1 MKGKRS
7 TIAVVFF
14 AVLMAAIGLMRLTLA
29 RAKVAVRVRRPWE
42 TIPAAGENTGG
53 LNESQNSAGATDAG
67 VSTALS
73 FGEDDD
79 EFDADTGFETH
90 DDSFVALSSLDE
102 ARDMDHTAVIM
113 QGGDGAQIYLTVPV
127 KYVRCDEAALRELL
141 ASLDALAWKRP
152 AAAAL
157 SFELAPI
164 GSGVFSDL
172 GGGSIVDGI
181 WLHPRLESAG
191 VRPSAEDILFARRPI
206 ADVQDEFAPAKAT
219 Q

>member
-42 TIPAAGENTGG
+42 TIPAHAEHTADLAGVEDAT
-53 LNESQNSAGATDAG
+53 GATDARPG
-67 VSTALS
+67 TALE
-73 FGEDDD
+73 FDED
-79 EFDADTGFETH
+79 EFDVDAGLKTH
-90 DDSFVALSSLDE
+90 DDSFVALGSLDE
-102 ARDMDHTAVIM
+102 AREMDHTAVIM
-113 QGGDGAQIYLTVPV
+113 QGGDGAQIYLTVPA
-127 KYVRCDEAALRELL
+127 KHVRCDEAALRELL
-141 ASLDALAWKRP
+141 GSLDALAWKRP
-152 AAAAL
+152 AAAML

-172 GGGSIVDGI
+172 GGGSIVDGV

-191 VRPSAEDILFARRPI
+191 VRPLTEDVLLGRRPI
-206 ADVQDEFAPAKAT
+206 ADVQDEFARVTEA

>member
-42 TIPAAGENTGG
+42 TIPAAAELDGEE
-53 LNESQNSAGATDAG
+53 ESAIAAIAELDPDTD
-67 VSTALS
+67 T
-73 FGEDDD
+73 E
-79 EFDADTGFETH
+79 FETH

-141 ASLDALAWKRP
+141 VSLDALAWKRP
-152 AAAAL
+152 ANAAL

-172 GGGSIVDGI
+172 GGGSIVDGV
-181 WLHPRLESAG
+181 WLHPRLECAG
-191 VRPSAEDILFARRPI
+191 VRPLAEDILFTRRPI